1 MGTNQNQIFHL
12 EKSAYQPGWARFA
25 VSNKFDE
32 SFTDYILQA
41 FNGATSLPPNGEP
54 GPNWLIRIFRKMK
67 KMNYIGSNHRLTI
80 SA

>member
-32 SFTDYILQA
+32 SFYGLYFA
-41 FNGATSLPPNGEP
+41 SV
-54 GPNWLIRIFRKMK
+54 
-67 KMNYIGSNHRLTI
+67 
-80 SA
+80 